1 LLREQEESELWSKFK
16 KNNCQDSR
24 NALIENYLPLVK
36 RIAER
41 MFYNLNG
48 KVERDDLYSTGLLGL
63 IDATEKYMPSRNI
76 KFITYSSQRIRGSML
91 DDVRAK
97 DWVPRTSRVAYQ
109 TYTKALNAL
118 KHKFQRTPSDD
129 EMMAEL
135 GMNDKEFHKLC
146 CEVNIPTMTS
156 IQGLSTFDN
165 EESSDDWVEDSR
177 HQRENKSRDQ
187 KEFLT
192 KIIDDL
198 PEKKKAT
205 LIMYYYEEMTLKEIS
220 KVLEITEGRVSQILS
235 AVIALLKSQHL
246 DQSGDFL

>member
-1 LLREQEESELWSKFK
+1 LTDQEESELWSKFK
-16 KNNCQDSR
+16 KNSCQQSR

-41 MFYNLNG
+41 MFYSLNG
-48 KVERDDLYSTGLLGL
+48 KVERDDLFSTGLLGL

-91 DDVRAK
+91 DDIRAK

-109 TYTKALNAL
+109 TYTKAINGL
-118 KHKFQRTPSDD
+118 KHKLQRVPSDD
-129 EMMAEL
+129 EMMLEL
-135 GMNDKEFHKLC
+135 NMNNKEFHKLC
-146 CEVNIPTMTS
+146 CEVNIPTMAS
-156 IQGLSTFDN
+156 IQGLSTYEN
-165 EESSDDWVEDSR
+165 EEMSDDWVEDSR
-177 HQRENKSRDQ
+177 QARENKSRDQ

-192 KIIDDL
+192 KIINEL
-198 PEKKKAT
+198 PEKKKAA
-205 LIMYYYEEMTLKEIS
+205 LVMYYYEEMTLKEIS

-235 AVIALLKSQHL
+235 AVIALLKAQNL